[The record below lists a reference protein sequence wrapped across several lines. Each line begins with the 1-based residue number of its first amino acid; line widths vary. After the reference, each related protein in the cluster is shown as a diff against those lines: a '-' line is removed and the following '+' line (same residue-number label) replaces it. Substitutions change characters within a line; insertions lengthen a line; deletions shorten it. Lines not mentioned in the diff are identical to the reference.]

1 MLSLELV
8 RFFCYIKKLINSS
21 MVVQPKLNM
30 AYMRSLAQHGKCEKM
45 SDTSCIHHMGR
56 HLNSQDVAAAQDG
69 SHTSRTTGEKVKNE
83 MYVVSGYAWSVY
95 ILLIQSWTLL
105 QLHPMCSTCMHALL
119 WLQDIFEYLMI
130 YHYVCS
136 NSIFLAKERKD
147 TTSIHLFH
155 GNNKTT
161 NKSHKI
167 CCVLYVQSHGLAS
180 DIVRWWQLKL
190 STISRIIRRTLQ
202 HDSGSRVLDTNGML

>member
-1 MLSLELV
+1 
-8 RFFCYIKKLINSS
+8 
-21 MVVQPKLNM
+21 
-30 AYMRSLAQHGKCEKM
+30 
-45 SDTSCIHHMGR
+45 
-56 HLNSQDVAAAQDG
+56 
-69 SHTSRTTGEKVKNE
+69 
-83 MYVVSGYAWSVY
+83 
-95 ILLIQSWTLL
+95 
-105 QLHPMCSTCMHALL
+105 MCSTCMHALL

-167 CCVLYVQSHGLAS
+167 CCVPICLVAWFGKRYSALVATQIVHDIENYSTNVIGLYNM
-180 DIVRWWQLKL
+180 IVAQEFLTLMVCYKSPQWSKCNWNNIRIWSMSPKILL
-190 STISRIIRRTLQ
+190 STDANPYTRMEWLM
-202 HDSGSRVLDTNGML
+202 GS